1 VLATRV
7 LGEAEYAAWAEEH
20 AAAAGSLDD
29 REQRVAAARGP
40 GDAPPPSRMP
50 APLVAA
56 RHGRGN

>member
-29 REQRVAAARGP
+29 REQRVAAVRI
-40 GDAPPPSRMP
+40 
-50 APLVAA
+50 
-56 RHGRGN
+56 